1 MKYNYREAM
10 ISDILEYISNEINIL
25 DFDSRE
31 DLAATLNDDLWVCDS
46 VTGNASGSYTFDRWQ
61 AKEYVLDNLDD
72 LQMACD
78 DFCIDDATVGEKFLA
93 EDWEYFDVTI
103 RCWYLG
109 SCIEEALDRYEKNT
123 ERVFEY

>member
-10 ISDILEYISNEINIL
+10 VSDILEYIENEINIL

-31 DLAATLNDDLWVCDS
+31 NLVETLNDRLWDCDS
-46 VTGNASGSYTFDRWQ
+46 VTGNGSGSYTFNAWK
-61 AKEYVLDNLDD
+61 AKEYVMDNIGD
-72 LQMACD
+72 LQLACD

-109 SCIEEALDRYEKNT
+109 SCIEEAIDRYEKNT
-123 ERVFEY
+123 ETVFEH

>member
-10 ISDILEYISNEINIL
+10 ISDILEYIENEINIL

-31 DLAATLNDDLWVCDS
+31 DLVETLNDDLWTCDS
-46 VTGNASGSYTFDRWQ
+46 VTGNASGSYTFNRWQ
-61 AKEYVLDNLDD
+61 SKEYVMDNLDD
-72 LQMACD
+72 LLAACN
-78 DFCIDDATVGEKFLA
+78 DFCIDSATIGEKFIN
-93 EDWEYFDVTI
+93 EEWEYFDVTI

-123 ERVFEY
+123 ETVFEY